1 MSTTCPIFDM
11 GAALAPI
18 AVGAGA
24 LLGGVG
30 LFRGGSKVGNAAQS
44 MAHQTDQ
51 TLKNLTA
58 EVQHMREFVIK
69 EAWPEINATLVKLHG
84 TLHHVDNFL
93 LTATDSLPIIVRAIA
108 IPLLIYAALLC
119 FSLLSKISRRSAER
133 IVVIILYYM
142 SLFLALFLMVNLIR
156 DILAFERPHNVTV
169 YIIIIPAVGV
179 VIEAIRDLWYSIKH
193 FPERFAELFA
203 EIFIRWPICLF
214 FSPILNGQKYN
225 RYNFPILYLFIF
237 SFYCIFWGGMCF
249 IMGYWLLAYLTEL
262 NRMYPPWKM
271 ALICYGVFYAAAF
284 LINLITLILISAMI
298 RPSWAYCARMHHIK
312 RTCK

>member
-1 MSTTCPIFDM
+1 M

-30 LFRGGSKVGNAAQS
+30 LFRGGSKVGNAAES

-51 TLKNLTA
+51 TLKVLTA

-84 TLHHVDNFL
+84 TLHHVDDFL

-108 IPLLIYAALLC
+108 IPLLVYTALLC
-119 FSLLSKISRRSAER
+119 LSLQSNISRRSAER
-133 IVVIILYYM
+133 IIVIILYYM

-169 YIIIIPAVGV
+169 YIIIIPAIGV
-179 VIEAIRDLWYSIKH
+179 VIEAVRDLWYTVKH

-203 EIFIRWPICLF
+203 EVVVRQPICWF
-214 FSPILNGQKYN
+214 FSPMINGQKYN
-225 RYNFPILYLFIF
+225 KYNFPILYLVVF
-237 SFYCIFWGGMCF
+237 SFCCILWGGLCCTMA
-249 IMGYWLLAYLTEL
+249 YWSLAYLIEL
-262 NRMYPPWKM
+262 NRMYSPWKM
-271 ALICYGVFYAAAF
+271 ALICYAVFYALAF
-284 LINLITLILISAMI
+284 LVNLITLILISLMI
-298 RPSWAYCARMHHIK
+298 RPSWAYYAKMQHIK